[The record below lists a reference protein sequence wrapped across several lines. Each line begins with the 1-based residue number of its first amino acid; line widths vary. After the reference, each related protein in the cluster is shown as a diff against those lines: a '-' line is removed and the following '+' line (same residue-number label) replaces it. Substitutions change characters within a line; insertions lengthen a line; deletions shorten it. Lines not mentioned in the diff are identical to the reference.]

1 MIAAGKSRAH
11 PPWGK
16 LISLAVI
23 AAAIAAAL
31 YVLHR
36 SAIQPSTDAASIDAD
51 IVHVASAV
59 GGRIIEIPVAENISV
74 SKGDL
79 LFQIDAEPYQH
90 AVAQAEAD
98 LDIAEAALAEKKRLI
113 ATQMSAAVVAKEQ
126 TERAMTNLDLAQRT
140 VERLRPLAGKGYVPI
155 QQLDQAQVAQHDAET
170 SLQQAREQESAAAR
184 AIDTE
189 AGAMANVRA
198 RKAALAIARRGLEN
212 TTVRAFHAGRVVG
225 LAVSSGE
232 IVAPSQTLFT
242 LVNTEEW
249 FAVANF
255 RETDLSA
262 IAIGDCAT
270 VYSMINRQKPI
281 KGVVQGIG
289 SGVLDTEKFSLPR
302 SLPYVERSV
311 NWVRVAQRFPV
322 RIRLENPPEPLM
334 RIGASAVVQVKHG
347 QACG

>member
-1 MIAAGKSRAH
+1 MKAAGKHRS
-11 PPWGK
+11 PPFGK
-16 LISLAVI
+16 LISLVI
-23 AAAIAAAL
+23 VAAAIGAAI

-36 SAIQPSTDAASIDAD
+36 EAIRPSTDAASIDAD

-59 GGRIIEIPVAENISV
+59 GGRIIEIPVAENIAIA
-74 SKGDL
+74 KGDL
-79 LFQIDAEPYQH
+79 LFQIDPVPYEH

-98 LDIAEAALAEKKRLI
+98 LELAEAALAEKKRLI
-113 ATQMSAAVVAKEQ
+113 STQMSTAVVAKEQ
-126 TERAMTNLDLAQRT
+126 TERATTNLELAKRT
-140 VERLRPLAGKGYVPI
+140 VERLRPLAAKGYVPG
-155 QQLDQAQVAQHDAET
+155 QQLDNAQVAQRDAET
-170 SLQQAREQESAAAR
+170 SLQQAREQEGAAAR

-189 AGAMANVRA
+189 AGAVASVRA

-212 TTVRAFHAGRVVG
+212 TTVSAFHAGRVVG
-225 LAVSSGE
+225 LTVSSGE
-232 IVAPSQTLFT
+232 MVAPSQTLFT

-262 IAIGDCAT
+262 IAVGDCAT
-270 VYSMINRQKPI
+270 VYSMIDRQRPV

-289 SGVLDTEKFSLPR
+289 SGVLDTERVSLPR

-322 RIRLENPPEPLM
+322 RVRLENPPEPLM
-334 RIGASAVVQVKHG
+334 RLGASAVVQVKHG
-347 QACG
+347 QACR

>member
-1 MIAAGKSRAH
+1 MKAAGKHRS

-16 LISLAVI
+16 QISLVII
-23 AAAIAAAL
+23 AAAIGAAI

-36 SAIQPSTDAASIDAD
+36 EAIRPSTDAASIDAD

-59 GGRIIEIPVAENISV
+59 GGRIIEIPVAENIAIA
-74 SKGDL
+74 KGDL
-79 LFQIDAEPYQH
+79 LFQIDPVPYEH

-98 LDIAEAALAEKKRLI
+98 LELAEAALAEKKRLI
-113 ATQMSAAVVAKEQ
+113 STQMSTAVVAKEQ
-126 TERAMTNLDLAQRT
+126 TERATTNLELAKRT
-140 VERLRPLAGKGYVPI
+140 VERLRPLAAKGYVPG
-155 QQLDQAQVAQHDAET
+155 QQLDNAQVAQRDAET
-170 SLQQAREQESAAAR
+170 SLQQAREQEGAAAR

-189 AGAMANVRA
+189 AGAVASVRA

-225 LAVSSGE
+225 LTVSSGE
-232 IVAPSQTLFT
+232 MVAPSQTLFT

-262 IAIGDCAT
+262 IAVGDCAT
-270 VYSMINRQKPI
+270 VYSMIDRQKPV

-289 SGVLDTEKFSLPR
+289 SGVLDTERVSVPR
-302 SLPYVERSV
+302 SLPYVERSL
-311 NWVRVAQRFPV
+311 NWVKVAQRFPV
-322 RIRLENPPEPLM
+322 RIRLENPPESLM
-334 RIGASAVVQVKHG
+334 RLGATAVVQVKHG
-347 QACG
+347 QACR

>member
-1 MIAAGKSRAH
+1 MKAAGKHRS

-16 LISLAVI
+16 LISLIII
-23 AAAIAAAL
+23 AAAIGAAI

-36 SAIQPSTDAASIDAD
+36 EAIRPSTDAASIDAD

-59 GGRIIEIPVAENISV
+59 GGRIIEIPVAENIAV
-74 SKGDL
+74 AKGDL
-79 LFQIDAEPYQH
+79 LFQIDPVPYQH

-98 LDIAEAALAEKKRLI
+98 LEIAEAALAEKKRLI
-113 ATQMSAAVVAKEQ
+113 STQMSTAVVAKEQ
-126 TERAMTNLDLAQRT
+126 TERATTNLELAKRT
-140 VERLRPLAGKGYVPI
+140 VERLRPLAAKGYVPG
-155 QQLDQAQVAQHDAET
+155 QQLDNAQVAQRDAET
-170 SLQQAREQESAAAR
+170 SLQQAREQEGAAAR
-184 AIDTE
+184 AVDTE
-189 AGAMANVRA
+189 AAAVASVRA
-198 RKAALAIARRGLEN
+198 REAALAIARRGLEN

-225 LAVSSGE
+225 LTVSSGE
-232 IVAPSQTLFT
+232 MVAPSQTLFT

-262 IAIGDCAT
+262 IAVGDCAT
-270 VYSMINRQKPI
+270 VYSMIDRQRPV

-289 SGVLDTEKFSLPR
+289 SGVLDTERVSLPR
-302 SLPYVERSV
+302 SLPYVERSL

-334 RIGASAVVQVKHG
+334 RLGASAVVQVKHG
-347 QACG
+347 QACR

>member
-1 MIAAGKSRAH
+1 MKAAGKHRS

-16 LISLAVI
+16 LISLVII
-23 AAAIAAAL
+23 AAAIGAAI

-36 SAIQPSTDAASIDAD
+36 EAIRPSTDAASIDAD

-59 GGRIIEIPVAENISV
+59 GGRIIEIPVAENIAV
-74 SKGDL
+74 AKGDL
-79 LFQIDAEPYQH
+79 LFQIDPVPYQH

-98 LDIAEAALAEKKRLI
+98 LEIAEAALAEKKRLI
-113 ATQMSAAVVAKEQ
+113 STQMSTAVVAKEQ
-126 TERAMTNLDLAQRT
+126 TERATTNLELAKRT
-140 VERLRPLAGKGYVPI
+140 VERLRPLAAKGYVPG
-155 QQLDQAQVAQHDAET
+155 QQLDNAQVAQRDAET
-170 SLQQAREQESAAAR
+170 SLQQAREQEGAAAR
-184 AIDTE
+184 AVDTE
-189 AGAMANVRA
+189 AAAVANVRA
-198 RKAALAIARRGLEN
+198 REAALAIARRGLEN

-225 LAVSSGE
+225 LTVSSGE
-232 IVAPSQTLFT
+232 MVAPSQTLFT

-262 IAIGDCAT
+262 IAVGDCAT
-270 VYSMINRQKPI
+270 VYSMIDRQRPV

-289 SGVLDTEKFSLPR
+289 SGVLDTERVSLPR
-302 SLPYVERSV
+302 SLPYVERSL

-334 RIGASAVVQVKHG
+334 RLGASAVVQVKHG
-347 QACG
+347 QACR

>member
-1 MIAAGKSRAH
+1 MKAAGKHRS

-16 LISLAVI
+16 LISLVTI
-23 AAAIAAAL
+23 AAAIGAAF

-36 SAIQPSTDAASIDAD
+36 EAIRPSTDAASIDAD

-59 GGRIIEIPVAENISV
+59 GGRIIDIPVAENIAV

-79 LFQIDAEPYQH
+79 LFQIDPVPYEH

-98 LDIAEAALAEKKRLI
+98 LEIAEAALAEKKRLI
-113 ATQMSAAVVAKEQ
+113 STQMSTAVVAKEQ
-126 TERAMTNLDLAQRT
+126 TVRATTNMELAKRT
-140 VERLRPLAGKGYVPI
+140 VERLRPLAAKGYVPS
-155 QQLDQAQVAQHDAET
+155 QQLDNAQTAQRDAET
-170 SLQQAREQESAAAR
+170 SLQQAREQEAAA
-184 AIDTE
+184 AHAVDTE
-189 AGAMANVRA
+189 DAALANVRA

-225 LAVSSGE
+225 LTVSTGE

-255 RETDLSA
+255 RETDLAA
-262 IAIGDCAT
+262 IAVGDCAT
-270 VYSMINRQKPI
+270 VYSMIDRQRPV

-289 SGVLDTEKFSLPR
+289 SGVLDTERVSLPR

-322 RIRLENPPEPLM
+322 RVRLENPPEPLM
-334 RIGASAVVQVKHG
+334 RLGASAVVQVKHG
-347 QACG
+347 QACR